1 MHNSHNQLLL
11 TKFEK
16 NLHHINKRRQK
27 CSPLQNKHITK
38 SEMEKQHTT
47 LIVHFYL
54 TIGRS
59 LHINNLPDEVLQE
72 VFEYVWFVDGDAAI
86 ANLSLVCKSW
96 KALVGMIF
104 FAAVFILGGF
114 LHAMT
119 GKRPPL
125 HLENNTMLCMA
136 YTNALVV
143 EESTKTCLDTSVV
156 GTAP

>member
-1 MHNSHNQLLL
+1 
-11 TKFEK
+11 
-16 NLHHINKRRQK
+16 
-27 CSPLQNKHITK
+27 
-38 SEMEKQHTT
+38 MEKQHTT

-119 GKRPPL
+119 GKTPPL